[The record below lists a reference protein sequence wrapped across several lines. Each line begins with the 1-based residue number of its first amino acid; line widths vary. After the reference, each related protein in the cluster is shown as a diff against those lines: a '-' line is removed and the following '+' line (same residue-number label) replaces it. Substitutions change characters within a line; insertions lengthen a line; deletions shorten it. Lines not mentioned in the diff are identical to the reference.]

1 MSKAPDTEIQIFKQL
16 VDEFCNSISPELRNE
31 LYNNHLNKVKER
43 KQFLNE
49 AGKKSFDES
58 DSNMLNSSVLLK
70 GKRKVR
76 KSNANDKSYEAV
88 IKKPQLIRFEV
99 ILKLLDTKYGVL
111 MQDCTLEEIGYVIG
125 TTRERVRQ
133 VLEMSFIKIKN
144 PTILTK
150 LNKNDSLESVMDYI
164 SLNRKIKS

>member
-1 MSKAPDTEIQIFKQL
+1 MSKTPDIQVQVFKQL
-16 VDEFCNSISPELRNE
+16 VDGFCNSISPELRE
-31 LYNNHLNKVKER
+31 KLYENHLDKVKER

-49 AGKKSFDES
+49 ASKKSFDES
-58 DSNMLNSSVLLK
+58 DTNMLDSSVLLK

-88 IKKPQLIRFEV
+88 IKKPQLIRFEI
-99 ILKLLDTKYGVL
+99 ILKLLETKYGEL
-111 MQDCTLEEIGYVIG
+111 MQDCTLEEIGFVIG

-133 VLEMSFIKIKN
+133 VLEMSFLKIKN
-144 PTILTK
+144 PTILNR

-164 SLNRKIKS
+164 VLNRKIK